1 MKANIQSRGFTLTKA
16 LYNYVQLRLHFS
28 VDFASNYIQRA
39 RIILSDINGP
49 RGGEYKR
56 CHLVLTLAGMPT
68 VVIND
73 IDTNLYVAI
82 DRAVECASHAVAR
95 QLERK
100 HSYRNGNSN
109 HKSSSAIWQM
119 NSTL

>member
-16 LYNYVQLRLHFS
+16 LQSYVELRLNFS
-28 VDFASNYIQRA
+28 IDYASNYIQRI
-39 RIILSDINGP
+39 RVTLSDINGP
-49 RGGEYKR
+49 RGGEDKR
-56 CHLVLTLAGMPT
+56 CQLVLTFAGMPT

-82 DRAVECASHAVAR
+82 DRAVERASNAVAR

-100 HSYRNGNSN
+100 HSYRNENSN
-109 HKSSSAIWQM
+109 YKRLSTILLA